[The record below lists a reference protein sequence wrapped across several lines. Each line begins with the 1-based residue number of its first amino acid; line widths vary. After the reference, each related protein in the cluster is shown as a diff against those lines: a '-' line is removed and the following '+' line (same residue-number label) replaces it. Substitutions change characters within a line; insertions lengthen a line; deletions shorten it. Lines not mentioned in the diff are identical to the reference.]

1 MQDLHLVGF
10 TADFDGLIFSVRKGA
25 KSGSYVVAV
34 DEALLD
40 AINEARRLAAARRGE
55 LEPAGEP
62 PAAPTWERS
71 GARATGGPSMLSPR
85 QIQDRIR
92 AGWSVDQ
99 VADEAGTSADWI
111 WRFARPVLAELD
123 HVVARAR
130 AGTMV
135 KARAGRSTLPLE
147 AAVRRNLLDR
157 GVRPP
162 GGVDTGWSTFLLEPG
177 SWVVRFEYDAPAG
190 AQRAEWLYDGTTGDL
205 TARDR
210 KATDLGF
217 VGPPRTP
224 PTPGADLEDDAPPA
238 DGGAGTD
245 LEDDATPA
253 DGAAAPPPHG
263 PPAAGPGKRAPRPR
277 KPKPPPVTGVEEL
290 ELVEPPRPNPPERGR

>member
-1 MQDLHLVGF
+1 MQELHLVGF

-40 AINEARRLAAARRGE
+40 AINELRRLAGARRGE
-55 LEPAGEP
+55 LEPAGQP
-62 PAAPTWERS
+62 PSGPSEERG
-71 GARATGGPSMLSPR
+71 GARGTGGPSTLTPR

-99 VADEAGTSADWI
+99 VADEAGTASDWV
-111 WRFARPVLAELD
+111 WRFARPVLAELEY
-123 HVVARAR
+123 VVARAR

-135 KARAGRSTLPLE
+135 KARAGRSTLSLE

-157 GVRPP
+157 GVRPS
-162 GGVDTGWSTFLLEPG
+162 GGVDTGWSAFLLEPG

-190 AQRAEWLYDGTTGDL
+190 AQRAEWLYDGSTGDL

-210 KATDLGF
+210 RATDLGF
-217 VGPPRTP
+217 VGKPRTP
-224 PTPGADLEDDAPPA
+224 SAPEADVEADTPPEA
-238 DGGAGTD
+238 
-245 LEDDATPA
+245 
-253 DGAAAPPPHG
+253 GAAGSLP
-263 PPAAGPGKRAPRPR
+263 AGPASSPVAGPAKRAPRPR
-277 KPKPPPVTGVEEL
+277 QPKPPVTGVEEL
-290 ELVEPPRPNPPERGR
+290 ELVEPPRPTPPKRAR